1 MSLVELARYSSGAEA
16 EIVRGRL
23 EAGGIMSFCFD
34 SGMNIAEGVGMMIPV
49 RVMVIPEDLEDARQ
63 LLSEDGGRD

>member
-1 MSLVELARYSSGAEA
+1 
-16 EIVRGRL
+16 
-23 EAGGIMSFCFD
+23 MSFCFD

-63 LLSEDGGRD
+63 LLGEDGGHT